1 MVLLN
6 LRPAHACRALNKRF
20 FSWHPAAWN
29 DLGHG
34 LSIHLGRRDSR
45 GPGFGPI
52 GRADLVECNI
62 FSSLGF
68 SLRLGLGLGHWR
80 EIKILLRMLLLSA
93 RM

>member
-20 FSWHPAAWN
+20 FSWN

-52 GRADLVECNI
+52 GRADLGECNI

-80 EIKILLRMLLLSA
+80 EIKILLRKLLLSA